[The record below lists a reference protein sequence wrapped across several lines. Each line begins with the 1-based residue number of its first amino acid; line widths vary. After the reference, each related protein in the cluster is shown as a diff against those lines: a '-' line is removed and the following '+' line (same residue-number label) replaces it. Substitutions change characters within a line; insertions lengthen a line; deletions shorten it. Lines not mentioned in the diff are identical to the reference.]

1 MTKYSALL
9 DACVLVPISLADTLL
24 RLAEVGLYRP
34 LWSERILDE
43 VTAAIES
50 VHPDLKS
57 DGKARA
63 RAFAMDAAFED
74 ASVTGWEDLI
84 SGITL
89 PDPNDRHVVAAA
101 LRGRADVIVTNNVKD
116 FPRSQL
122 DALGMSVQTAD
133 EFLLNQLDLD
143 PTLVMEALENQARA
157 TSNPRLKVA
166 EIVARL
172 DNCQAHLFAKTAR
185 GQLWR
190 IASELR

>member
-1 MTKYSALL
+1 M
-9 DACVLVPISLADTLL
+9 PISLADTLL

-63 RAFAMDAAFED
+63 RALTMDAAFED

-116 FPRSQL
+116 FPR
-122 DALGMSVQTAD
+122 
-133 EFLLNQLDLD
+133 NQLDLD
-143 PTLVMEALENQARA
+143 PTLVMEALANQARA
-157 TSNPRLKVA
+157 TSHPRLKVS

-172 DNCQAHLFAKTAR
+172 DNCQAHLFATEAR

-190 IASELR
+190 ITPELR